1 MPSNNFD
8 DVHAKYLQLEK
19 ELDEVQ
25 SLVFQKESE
34 LNKLRK
40 QLVRITKE
48 YEQYKNVVLAF
59 MRIKDK

>member
-1 MPSNNFD
+1 MPSTNFD
-8 DVHAKYLQLEK
+8 EVHTKYLQLEK
-19 ELDEVQ
+19 EMDGIQ
-25 SLVFQKESE
+25 SLVCQKESE

-40 QLVRITKE
+40 KLSRITKE